1 MRVIERCGVR
11 EFVILAHFPLGPKAP
26 PRRGVAEDMQ
36 GKSKWLRDIAEDDPI
51 FGVPKLR
58 RKEWH
63 AIKGGP
69 QSAPRK
75 NGEYIVGA
83 V

>member
-1 MRVIERCGVR
+1 M
-11 EFVILAHFPLGPKAP
+11 

-36 GKSKWLRDIAEDDPI
+36 RESKWFRDIVEDDPVL
-51 FGVPKLR
+51 GVPKLR

-69 QSAPRK
+69 QSAPRRK
-75 NGEYIVGA
+75 GEYIVGA
-83 V
+83 FQGKLSPLH